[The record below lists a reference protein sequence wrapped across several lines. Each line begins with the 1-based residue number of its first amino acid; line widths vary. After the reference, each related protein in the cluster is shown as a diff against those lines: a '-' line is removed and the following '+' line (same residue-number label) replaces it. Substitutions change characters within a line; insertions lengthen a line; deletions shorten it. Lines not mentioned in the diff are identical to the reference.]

1 MSFFFF
7 FKQKTAYE
15 MRISD
20 WSSDVCSSDLSEKLQ
35 RQEELKSVIEKAVC
49 DATGSRQPPLH
60 RVDLTSDR
68 IVKLSKAA
76 ELLIANSLSLDGNH
90 KLVGECIREVARV
103 IEQNVGEMMKHLDRV
118 ADTDAQPQ

>member
-90 KLVGECIREVARV
+90 KLV
-103 IEQNVGEMMKHLDRV
+103 DRKS
-118 ADTDAQPQ
+118 TRLNSSH

>member
-1 MSFFFF
+1 MPDN
-7 FKQKTAYE
+7 TTHE
-15 MRISD
+15 LHTR
-20 WSSDVCSSDLSEKLQ
+20 LSEKLQ

-90 KLVGECIREVARV
+90 KLVGECIREVYRV

-118 ADTDAQPQ
+118 ADTDAQPQYARRYSCRSGTDGP

>member
-1 MSFFFF
+1 MPDN
-7 FKQKTAYE
+7 TIHE
-15 MRISD
+15 LHTR
-20 WSSDVCSSDLSEKLQ
+20 LSEKLQ

-76 ELLIANSLSLDGNH
+76 ELLIANSLSRSEEHTSELQSLMRISYAVFCW
-90 KLVGECIREVARV
+90 KQKKKKSTESR
-103 IEQNVGEMMKHLDRV
+103 
-118 ADTDAQPQ
+118 

>member
-1 MSFFFF
+1 MPDN
-7 FKQKTAYE
+7 TTHE
-15 MRISD
+15 LHTR
-20 WSSDVCSSDLSEKLQ
+20 LSEKLQ

-90 KLVGECIREVARV
+90 KLVGECIREVYRV
-103 IEQNVGEMMKHLDRV
+103 IRSEEHTSELQSLMRISFAVFCL
-118 ADTDAQPQ
+118 

>member
-1 MSFFFF
+1 MPDN
-7 FKQKTAYE
+7 TTHE
-15 MRISD
+15 LHTR
-20 WSSDVCSSDLSEKLQ
+20 LSEKLQ

-90 KLVGECIREVARV
+90 KLVGECRSEEHTSELQSLMRTSYAVFCLKKKT
-103 IEQNVGEMMKHLDRV
+103 QTHY
-118 ADTDAQPQ
+118 

>member
-1 MSFFFF
+1 MPD
-7 FKQKTAYE
+7 KTSHE
-15 MRISD
+15 LHTR
-20 WSSDVCSSDLSEKLQ
+20 LSEKLQ

-90 KLVGECIREVARV
+90 KLVGEFIRAVYRV
-103 IEQNVGEMMKHLDRV
+103 IEQNVGGRIKHLEQV
-118 ADTDAQPQ
+118 AEADD